1 MQWSDIG
8 EWVGKAAPLVG
19 GLLGGPVGATVGGLV
34 ASALGVKDDPDEVA
48 KALKS
53 DPQALIKIKRMENE
67 QELKLREMS
76 YQAEQKQ
83 LSEINQTMRVEA
95 QVDDKYVR
103 RWRPTFGYAMT
114 ATWSLIVFTIFF
126 CVIYTTI
133 VHPQQLVDVVKA
145 LGSLVVDITLLFGIP
160 MTVLGVS
167 VKKRSDDKKVQSGIP
182 PVPLVNKI
190 AGIFQK

>member
-8 EWVGKAAPLVG
+8 KWVGKAAPLVG

-76 YQAEQKQ
+76 YEAEQKQ

-133 VHPQQLVDVVKA
+133 VHPQQLVEVVKA
-145 LGSLVVDITLLFGIP
+145 LGALVVDITLLFGIP

-167 VKKRSDDKKVQSGIP
+167 VKKRSDDKKIQSGIP
-182 PVPLVNKI
+182 SIPLVNKI
-190 AGIFQK
+190 KGLLQK